1 MTHMTRRTLLAS
13 VSLTLIAAACG
24 SSKAVDTT
32 ATTVKASASTAAGAA
47 TTAAPA
53 ATTAAGAA
61 TTAAPVKTTAAGA
74 ATTAAPAMSGEST
87 VAKIKAKGKIVIG
100 TKFDQPLFGLKNPT
114 TNEVDGFD
122 AEVGRLLAKKIFGD
136 DIKGKVEFV
145 ETTSKVREEAIE
157 QGKVD
162 LVIATYTINAAR
174 KERVGFA
181 GPYYTAG
188 QDLLVKKG
196 DTTITGVDSL
206 DGKKVCSVQG
216 STSLKNLAEK
226 APKADAS
233 ITFDKYSLCVEALL
247 DGRVNAVTTDNII
260 LLGFVADN
268 ADKVQLV
275 GKPFTS
281 EPYGI
286 GVKKDDKDFRGWVND
301 QLEAMA
307 KDGSYAKAWDAT
319 AGKTGEKAP
328 TPPAVDRY

>member
-1 MTHMTRRTLLAS
+1 MKSTRRNLFTTVAIGLVA
-13 VSLTLIAAACG
+13 VACG
-24 SSKAVDTT
+24 SD
-32 ATTVKASASTAAGAA
+32 KASVAPA

-53 ATTAAGAA
+53 ATTAAPVT
-61 TTAAPVKTTAAGA
+61 TTAAAF
-74 ATTAAPAMSGEST
+74 PADSAM
-87 VAKIKAKGKIVIG
+87 AKIKAKGKIVIG

-122 AEVGRLLAKKIFGD
+122 AEIGRLLATRIFGA

-145 ETTSKVREEAIE
+145 ETTSKVREEAVE

-174 KERVGFA
+174 KERIAFA
-181 GPYYTAG
+181 GPYYVAG
-188 QDLLVKKG
+188 QDILVKKG
-196 DTTITGVDSL
+196 NTTITGIDTL
-206 DGKKVCSVQG
+206 GGKKVCSVQG

-226 APKADAS
+226 APTADAS

-247 DGRVNAVTTDNII
+247 DGRVEAVTTDNVI

-268 ADKVQLV
+268 PDKVQLV
-275 GKPFTS
+275 NKPFTT

-286 GVKKDDKDFRGWVND
+286 GVAKADTVFRGWVND

-307 KDGSYAKAWDAT
+307 KDGSYAKAWAAT
-319 AGKTGEKAP
+319 AGKTGQKAP

>member
-24 SSKAVDTT
+24 SSKAADTT
-32 ATTVKASASTAAGAA
+32 ATTAKAG
-47 TTAAPA
+47 

-61 TTAAPVKTTAAGA
+61 TTAAPAVTTAAGA
-74 ATTAAPAMSGEST
+74 ATTAAAAKTTVAGAATTAAMSGEST
-87 VAKIKAKGKIVIG
+87 MAKIKAKGKIVIG

-122 AEVGRLLAKKIFGD
+122 AEIGRLLAKKIFGD

-174 KERVGFA
+174 KERVAFA

-196 DTTITGVDSL
+196 DTTITGVESL
-206 DGKKVCSVQG
+206 EGKKVCSVQG

-247 DGRVNAVTTDNII
+247 DGRVNAVTTDNVI

-275 GKPFTS
+275 GKPFTT

>member
-1 MTHMTRRTLLAS
+1 MTHMTRRTLLAT
-13 VSLTLIAAACG
+13 VSLTLLAAACG
-24 SSKAVDTT
+24 SSKTVDTT
-32 ATTVKASASTAAGAA
+32 ATTAAGVATTASAAA
-47 TTAAPA
+47 TTAAP
-53 ATTAAGAA
+53 TA
-61 TTAAPVKTTAAGA
+61 TTAAGA

-122 AEVGRLLAKKIFGD
+122 AEIGRLLAKKIFGD

-233 ITFDKYSLCVEALL
+233 ITFDKYSLCIEALL

-268 ADKVQLV
+268 PDKVQLV
-275 GKPFTS
+275 GKPFTT

>member
-1 MTHMTRRTLLAS
+1 MTHMTRRTLLAT
-13 VSLTLIAAACG
+13 VSLTLITAACG
-24 SSKAVDTT
+24 SSKAATPAATT
-32 ATTVKASASTAAGAA
+32 APAAAA
-47 TTAAPA
+47 TTAAKPASSAA

-61 TTAAPVKTTAAGA
+61 TTAAGA
-74 ATTAAPAMSGEST
+74 MADGT

-100 TKFDQPLFGLKNPT
+100 TKFDQPLFGMKNPT
-114 TNEVDGFD
+114 NNEVDGFD

-162 LVIATYTINAAR
+162 LVIATYTINPAR

-181 GPYYTAG
+181 GPYYVAG

-196 DTTITGVDSL
+196 DTSITGVESL

-247 DGRVNAVTTDNII
+247 DGRVDAVTTDNVI

-268 ADKVQLV
+268 ADKLQLV
-275 GKPFTS
+275 GKPFTT

-319 AGKTGEKAP
+319 AGKAGQKAP
-328 TPPAVDRY
+328 TPPAIDRY